1 MTVFT
6 VVIPARLASSR
17 LERKALADLGGKPMV
32 VRVAE
37 RVALSKAKQI
47 LVATD
52 AVEIES
58 ACQAAGLSVV
68 MTRTDHP
75 SGTDRIAEVVQL
87 MGWGDDDIVVNVQ
100 GDEPLIDPELI
111 NQVADLLSQRDAASM
126 STAAHAIDNVAEFT
140 NPNVVKVVIDQAQLA
155 LYFSRAPIPWWRDGN
170 AQGVQSLPS
179 PVPLRHIGIYG
190 YRVGFLRTFPQL
202 PPAPVEDCEAL
213 EQLRA
218 MWHGHKIAVHVT
230 DKAPGPG
237 VDTPED
243 LARVRALF
251 KA

>member
-6 VVIPARLASSR
+6 VVIPARLTSSR

-37 RVALSKAKQI
+37 RAAQSKAKQI

-58 ACQAAGLSVV
+58 VCQAAGLNVL
-68 MTRTDHP
+68 MTRADHP
-75 SGTDRIAEVVQL
+75 RGTDRIAEVASRL
-87 MGWGDDDIVVNVQ
+87 GLDDEALIVNVQ
-100 GDEPLIDPELI
+100 GDEPLIPVDLI
-111 NQVADLLSQRDAASM
+111 NQVANTLAAHPECVM
-126 STAAHAIDNVAEFT
+126 STAAVAIQNAEEIT
-140 NPNVVKVVIDQAQLA
+140 NPNAVKVVLNQRHEA
-155 LYFSRAPIPWWRDGN
+155 LYFSRATVPYDRT
-170 AQGVQSLPS
+170 QSS
-179 PVPLRHIGIYG
+179 PTYYRHIGIYA
-190 YRVGFLRTFPQL
+190 YRVAFLKKYAQL
-202 PPAPVEDCEAL
+202 TSSPLEVAESL

-218 MWHGHKIAVHVT
+218 LWHGYRIAVHLVSELPP
-230 DKAPGPG
+230 AG

-251 KA
+251 

>member
-37 RVALSKAKQI
+37 RAAQSKAKQI

-58 ACQAAGLSVV
+58 VCQAAGLTVL
-68 MTRTDHP
+68 MTRVDHP
-75 SGTDRIAEVVQL
+75 SGTDRIAEVASRL
-87 MGWGDDDIVVNVQ
+87 GLDDEALIVNVQ
-100 GDEPLIDPELI
+100 GDEPLIPVELI
-111 NQVADLLSQRDAASM
+111 NQVADTLAANSECVM
-126 STAAHAIDNVAEFT
+126 STAAVAIQNAAEIT
-140 NPNVVKVVIDQAQLA
+140 NPNAVKVVLNQRHEA
-155 LYFSRAPIPWWRDGN
+155 LYFSRAAVPYDRT
-170 AQGVQSLPS
+170 QSS
-179 PVPLRHIGIYG
+179 PTYYRHIGIYA
-190 YRVGFLRTFPQL
+190 YRVGFLKKYAQL
-202 PPAPVEDCEAL
+202 SSSPLEVAESL
-213 EQLRA
+213 EQLRVL
-218 MWHGHKIAVHVT
+218 WHDYRIAVHLTSVLPP
-230 DKAPGPG
+230 AG

-251 KA
+251 